1 MKTRNLTRAVAVL
14 VLLVASYVGAGP
26 LPGAIFTTLPDGDV
40 VNGNIYTNQ
49 LDVYLDGGPGPNAPA
64 WAAGLPEGD
73 YYFQVTDPSGKK
85 LLSLDPVASRRVHVN
100 TNGVI
105 DMVYD
110 APTVTEVRGKNKATW
125 ETHATGIDI
134 DHWELGAITVQL
146 MPYKKTPNKGGVYKA
161 WMTPV
166 EQFVGDPTEVNNG
179 YSRGNY
185 HGFIPA
191 WSKTDNYKVQTGE
204 GGGGNPQKSW
214 FHSLYVFKFADLDA
228 DGEWDD
234 DEPPITWLVNASS
247 PLGVPNNYWTP
258 TNLVV
263 LKQWYDAKAPW
274 TTTVTEETPVDWL
287 QTVVATGDSMNNLSE
302 QPLSPSVDVTF
313 DANENQARYVVFGN
327 VPLGSVT
334 VRKFYDRDGD
344 GVETAGEDLIAGW
357 VFKLEGV
364 TVAGDE
370 VDLTATTDVTGHAV
384 FDYLLPGTYFVSEV
398 LAGPGWIGTTDPE
411 VELDLS
417 GGQDAVVSFGNALT
431 STNAD
436 FGTKG
441 YWHNK
446 NGLTETTTNALAY
459 LNSLAPWTAPSS
471 YFGNGDEPLD
481 GSYSNG
487 DPVDAAHGAAGELL
501 APAGS
506 ALAEQAAFLI
516 DSNDGG
522 DPREQLAQQL
532 DAFIMNALHRLP
544 FGSAIWVDTGSG
556 ADWMTTS
563 DLIALAVLTWSTGT
577 ATEQDAI
584 KTVLDGLN
592 KDDNVLHIVWSP

>member
-1 MKTRNLTRAVAVL
+1 MKTRNLTRAVALL
-14 VLLVASYVGAGP
+14 VLLVASYVDAGP
-26 LPGAIFTTLPDGDV
+26 LPGAIFTTMPDGDV

-64 WAAGLPEGD
+64 RAAGLPEGD

-105 DMVYD
+105 DEVYA
-110 APTVTEVRGKNKATW
+110 APTVTQVRGKNKADW
-125 ETHATGIDI
+125 GTHAQGIDI
-134 DHWELGAITVQL
+134 DHSELGAITVQL

-166 EQFVGDPTEVNNG
+166 EQFVGDPAVVDNG
-179 YSRGNY
+179 YGRGYY

-191 WSKTDNYKVQTGE
+191 WSKTDNYKVQIGE

-228 DGEWDD
+228 DGEWDE

-247 PLGVPNNYWTP
+247 PLAVTNNYYTP
-258 TNLVV
+258 TNLVSLV
-263 LKQWYDAKAPW
+263 QWFDGKTPW

-287 QTVVATGDSMNNLSE
+287 QTVVATGDSMTNLSE

-313 DANENQARYVVFGN
+313 DANENQERYVVFGN
-327 VPLGSVT
+327 VPLGSVM

-344 GVETAGEDLIAGW
+344 GVQTAGEVLIAGW
-357 VFKLEGV
+357 VFKLDGV
-364 TVAGDE
+364 TLAGDVVE
-370 VDLTATTDVTGHAV
+370 QLTATSDETGHAF
-384 FDYLLPGTYFVSEV
+384 FDYLLPGTYHVSEV
-398 LAGPGWIGTTDPE
+398 LAGAGWIGTTAPV

-446 NGLTETTTNALAY
+446 NGLTETTPADLAY

-487 DPVDAAHGAAGELL
+487 DPVDAAHGKSGELL
-501 APAGS
+501 ATEGS
-506 ALAEQAAFLI
+506 ALAEQYHFLV
-516 DSNDGG
+516 DSNS

-532 DAFIMNALHRLP
+532 DAFIMNALNRLP

-556 ADWMTTS
+556 AGWMTTS
-563 DLIALAVLTWSTGT
+563 DLIALAVLTWETGT
-577 ATEQDAI
+577 AAEQDAI

-592 KDDNVLHIVWSP
+592 NDDNVLHIIWSP